1 LYTGSRLFPMACV
14 TGYSRVPEPPAR
26 IMPLCCASFVM
37 IQSLLIESILRVEGV
52 VQRS

>member
-1 LYTGSRLFPMACV
+1 
-14 TGYSRVPEPPAR
+14 
-26 IMPLCCASFVM
+26 MPLCCVLFVM